1 VKPRSFLVSPA
12 IQKVLA
18 EVPAA
23 VQSTS
28 GVLISGEQ
36 GTGRTALA
44 RAIHLAA
51 ALGPGVD
58 VSRLALSES
67 QDERFPPFVVVDC
80 QLLAT
85 IRDLTLFVE
94 RPIIGDELAEVYVD
108 SPISKAQGGTLYL
121 SQFHCLP
128 MRLQLRLA
136 QLLRDREMIV
146 PETDA
151 SGASRPVAVTFR
163 SIASLEPW
171 TLDEPDNRI
180 TPELRRWFSGPHLFL
195 PTLRR
200 RQEDI
205 QGVVK
210 QLLSAICHSDDLPP
224 RVASRQVVALLSRL
238 PWKGNLHEL
247 KALLRT
253 LAHTVPNRLIR
264 LDDLLQQIALRG
276 EVSYT
281 AMAGTLKE
289 AREQF
294 ERDYITST
302 LERHDGR
309 VASAASA
316 LGIQRTNLY
325 RKLRQ
330 LSVTRGAS
338 VRQVRTPTR
347 TAAGT
352 KTAGGV

>member
-1 VKPRSFLVSPA
+1 MKPDGFLVSPA
-12 IQKVLA
+12 IRKVLA
-18 EVPAA
+18 EIPAA
-23 VQSTS
+23 AQSAS

-51 ALGPGVD
+51 ELGPGAD
-58 VSRLALSES
+58 VSGLALSDS
-67 QDERFPPFVVVDC
+67 RDNQFPPFVVVDC
-80 QLLAT
+80 QPIAAT
-85 IRDLTLFVE
+85 RAADLFVE
-94 RPIIGDELAEVYVD
+94 QPNIGSGFAEVSVE
-108 SPISKAQGGTLYL
+108 SPIVRAQGGTLYL
-121 SQFHCLP
+121 SQIQCLP
-128 MRLQLRLA
+128 LRTQLRLA
-136 QLLRDREMIV
+136 QLLRDREMMV
-146 PETDA
+146 PSLSM
-151 SGASRPVAVTFR
+151 SGSLQPVTTTFR

-180 TPELRRWFSGPHLFL
+180 TPELRRWFSGPHLLL
-195 PTLRR
+195 PALRR

-210 QLLSAICHSDDLPP
+210 QLLSVICHSDGLPR

-247 KALLRT
+247 KSLLRT
-253 LAHTVPNRLIR
+253 LAHAVPNRVIR
-264 LDDLLQQIALRG
+264 LDDVLQRIALGG
-276 EVSYT
+276 EVSYA

-294 ERDYITST
+294 EREYIAST

-338 VRQVRTPTR
+338 VRQARTP
-347 TAAGT
+347 
-352 KTAGGV
+352 

>member
-1 VKPRSFLVSPA
+1 
-12 IQKVLA
+12 
-18 EVPAA
+18 
-23 VQSTS
+23 
-28 GVLISGEQ
+28 VLISGEQ

-51 ALGPGVD
+51 VLGPGVD
-58 VSRLALSES
+58 VSGLALSES
-67 QDERFPPFVVVDC
+67 QDDTLPPFIVVDC
-80 QLLAT
+80 PLLAT
-85 IRDLTLFVE
+85 TGDPILFVDQLNN
-94 RPIIGDELAEVYVD
+94 GGELSAVFFD
-108 SPISKAQGGTLYL
+108 SPIARAQGGTLYL
-121 SQFHCLP
+121 SQIHCLP
-128 MRLQLRLA
+128 LRLQLRLA

-146 PETDA
+146 PGIDV
-151 SGASRPVAVTFR
+151 SGVLQPVTATFR
-163 SIASLEPW
+163 AIASLEPW

-180 TPELRRWFSGPHLFL
+180 APELRRWFSGPHLFL
-195 PTLRR
+195 PELRR

-210 QLLSAICHSDDLPP
+210 QLLSVICHSDDLPP

-253 LAHTVPNRLIR
+253 LAHAVPDRAIR
-264 LDDLLQQIALRG
+264 LDDLLQQIALGG

-294 ERDYITST
+294 EREYIART

-330 LSVTRGAS
+330 LSVTRPTPRAS
-338 VRQVRTPTR
+338 WTSPGIL
-347 TAAGT
+347 AA
-352 KTAGGV
+352 K

>member
-1 VKPRSFLVSPA
+1 VKPRGFLVSPA
-12 IQKVLA
+12 IRKVLA
-18 EVPAA
+18 DVPAA
-23 VQSTS
+23 AQSPS

-67 QDERFPPFVVVDC
+67 QDDSFPPFVVVDC
-80 QLLAT
+80 PLVAT
-85 IRDLTLFVE
+85 TRDLSLFVE
-94 RPIIGDELAEVYVD
+94 QPNSGGELARALVY
-108 SPISKAQGGTLYL
+108 SPIVQAQGGTLYL
-121 SQFHCLP
+121 SQIHCLP
-128 MRLQLRLA
+128 LRLQLRLA

-146 PETDA
+146 PGTDVSKVLQPA
-151 SGASRPVAVTFR
+151 TATFR
-163 SIASLEPW
+163 AIASLEPW

-195 PTLRR
+195 PALRR
-200 RQEDI
+200 RQEDT
-205 QGVVK
+205 QGLVK
-210 QLLSAICHSDDLPP
+210 QLLSVICNGDHLPP
-224 RVASRQVVALLSRL
+224 RVASRQVVAVLSRL

-253 LAHTVPNRLIR
+253 LAHTATDRVIR
-264 LDDLLQQIALRG
+264 LDDLLQQIALGG
-276 EVSYT
+276 EVSYS
-281 AMAGTLKE
+281 AMGGTLKE

-294 ERDYITST
+294 ERDYIART

-330 LSVTRGAS
+330 LSVTRGAK
-338 VRQVRTPTR
+338 VRQVRTS
-347 TAAGT
+347 
-352 KTAGGV
+352 